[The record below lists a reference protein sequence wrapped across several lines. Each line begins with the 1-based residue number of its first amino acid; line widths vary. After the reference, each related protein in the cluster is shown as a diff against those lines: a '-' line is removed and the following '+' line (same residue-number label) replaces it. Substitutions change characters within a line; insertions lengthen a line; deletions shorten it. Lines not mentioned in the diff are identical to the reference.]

1 MKALNGMPILMV
13 VGAAALAVLI
23 ANGIRVSIPLYQV
36 PMLADVGWGRTEF
49 GFAIAVQA
57 LMVGLCA
64 PLFGGFADK
73 FGSALVIVVGTLLY
87 AGGLAL
93 MAVSTDPVSFTLS
106 GGLLVGMAQAGCG
119 QSIAMGAVAKLVPE
133 ERRTWALGIAVMGGS
148 AGMLVILP
156 LAQFFLESYGWAE
169 GFIALGLLSLVILI
183 ASVFLRGQPV
193 GGPSTAAVANLTI
206 GEALRQAFKH
216 RSYVLLMI
224 GFFVCGFHVSFIG
237 THLPAYVSDLGLPE
251 GTGAHALMLVGIVNI
266 LGAYLAGV
274 LGSRTYRPRLL
285 AFIYVGRFVAITSL
299 MLAPPSEITVYAFCA
314 AMGLFW
320 LSTVPITG
328 SLVAS
333 MFGTQ
338 YMSMLFGFVFLGHQ
352 LGAFAGVYLG
362 GLLFDMTGSYDVV
375 WWMGAGLGLFAAAV
389 HWPISDT
396 QAPTLVPAEQ

>member
-1 MKALNGMPILMV
+1 MKALNGYPVLLV
-13 VGAAALAVLI
+13 VAAAAIAVLI
-23 ANGIRVSIPLYQV
+23 ANGIRVAIPLYQV
-36 PMLADVGWGRTEF
+36 PMLTDVGWGRTEF
-49 GFAIAVQA
+49 GLAIAIQA

-73 FGSALVIVVGTLLY
+73 FGSALVIVVGALLY

-93 MAVSTDPVSFTLS
+93 MAISTDPLSFTLS

-119 QSIAMGAVAKLVPE
+119 QSIAIGAVAKLVPE

-148 AGMLVILP
+148 VGMLVILP
-156 LAQFFLESYGWAE
+156 IAQVLLETYGWSM
-169 GFIALGLLSLVILI
+169 GYVALGLVSLLILFAAI
-183 ASVFLRGQPV
+183 FLRGQPV
-193 GGPSTAAVANLTI
+193 GGPTVAAVANLTI
-206 GEALRQAFKH
+206 GDALRQAFKH

-251 GTGAHALMLVGIVNI
+251 GTGAQALMLVGIVNV

-274 LGSRTYRPRLL
+274 LGSRIFRPRLL
-285 AFIYVGRFVAITSL
+285 AFIYIGRFFAISGL
-299 MLAPPSEITVYAFCA
+299 MLAPPSEITIYAFCA
-314 AMGLFW
+314 FMGLFW

-352 LGAFAGVYLG
+352 MGAFAGVYLG

-389 HWPISDT
+389 HWPISDAK
-396 QAPTLVPAEQ
+396 APDLVPAE